1 MKDKDILFAEE
12 YLIDLNATAA
22 ALRAGFAPATA
33 RNASEWLKEG
43 GDREKKGLRQLVE
56 KRMAERSRRTGV
68 SADRVLME
76 IAKIAFTN
84 PADVIDP
91 DTGGI
96 REDAHPDALAAVAA
110 VKVRDGRVEE
120 REVRMADKTRALE
133 LLGRHLGM
141 FKDSMELHGTVPVIV
156 DDSGE

>member
-1 MKDKDILFAEE
+1 MKEKDRIFAEE
-12 YLIDLNATAA
+12 YLIDLNASAA

-33 RNASEWLKEG
+33 RNASEWIREG
-43 GDREKKGLRQLVE
+43 GAREKKGLRQLVE

-68 SADRVLME
+68 SEDRVIME
-76 IAKIAFTN
+76 LAKIAFAN
-84 PADVIDP
+84 PADVIDA

-96 REDAHPDALAAVAA
+96 RDDVRPEDLAAVAS
-110 VKVRDGRVEE
+110 VKVREGRVEE

-141 FKDSMELHGTVPVIV
+141 FKDNVEVRGAVPVIV